1 MVKLESAEVFKTLI
15 SYVEYKEFVKWPKLL
30 IYVIDSI
37 FSFQFNSL
45 STVQSRL
52 DYLESLESGV
62 QKRTSKFLGL
72 TDNTASLD
80 RSSFQNFVELL
91 NNQLAKYWKDDQ
103 RVAVVKLVIQIVKLL
118 SEPGIYLNNKWA
130 HIMSIFFGEFVTL
143 VIAWNLFYFRRWFN
157 KSLPYNVLLSFWLGH
172 IFWRLGS
179 WSSCNKVSRSEGQF
193 YLFWC
198 WSSS

>member
-1 MVKLESAEVFKTLI
+1 MLSTQHF
-15 SYVEYKEFVKWPKLL
+15 
-30 IYVIDSI
+30 
-37 FSFQFNSL
+37 FQFNSL

-80 RSSFQNFVELL
+80 RNSFQNFVELL

-118 SEPGIYLNNKWA
+118 SEPGIYPD
-130 HIMSIFFGEFVTL
+130 S
-143 VIAWNLFYFRRWFN
+143 
-157 KSLPYNVLLSFWLGH
+157 
-172 IFWRLGS
+172 
-179 WSSCNKVSRSEGQF
+179 Q
-193 YLFWC
+193 
-198 WSSS
+198 

>member
-1 MVKLESAEVFKTLI
+1 M
-15 SYVEYKEFVKWPKLL
+15 

-118 SEPGIYLNNKWA
+118 SEPGIYLNNK
-130 HIMSIFFGEFVTL
+130 
-143 VIAWNLFYFRRWFN
+143 
-157 KSLPYNVLLSFWLGH
+157 
-172 IFWRLGS
+172 
-179 WSSCNKVSRSEGQF
+179 
-193 YLFWC
+193 
-198 WSSS
+198 

>member
-1 MVKLESAEVFKTLI
+1 M
-15 SYVEYKEFVKWPKLL
+15 
-30 IYVIDSI
+30 IYVIDST

-72 TDNTASLD
+72 TDNAASLD

-118 SEPGIYLNNKWA
+118 SEPGIYPENK
-130 HIMSIFFGEFVTL
+130 
-143 VIAWNLFYFRRWFN
+143 
-157 KSLPYNVLLSFWLGH
+157 
-172 IFWRLGS
+172 
-179 WSSCNKVSRSEGQF
+179 
-193 YLFWC
+193 
-198 WSSS
+198 